1 METLLAHSPGNPRN
15 SEGCFEKLS
24 DGTLVFAYTRYNGDD
39 GDDAGSAD
47 ICLIRSQDGGL
58 SWSEPEIIVKNTK
71 QNVMSVSLLRL
82 HSGRMAMVY
91 LEKSMIGDTAWIDC
105 RPWFTVSTDEMKT
118 WSTPVDIA
126 GGPQIYLCVL
136 NNSLVQLSN
145 GRLICPASYHR
156 YKKNPR
162 DFGRGIGL
170 FFYSDDEGENWE
182 QSPECCYPPQ
192 WSNTGLQEP
201 GVVELKEGQLMAWFR
216 TGEGCQYKS
225 FSYDGGMS
233 WSDAV
238 PAKEFRSP
246 ASPMTLKRNPETNE
260 LYALWNDYFPT
271 RAVDYSSVE
280 GFWTGGRTPL
290 VLARSLDNGKTWQDH
305 AVLENAPDHG
315 YGYSAMF
322 FDGENLLLAYCCG
335 GPGCKS
341 MLQDLKIRVVKWK
354 ELF

>member
-1 METLLAHSPGNPRN
+1 METLLAHVPGNPRN
-15 SEGCFEKLS
+15 SEGCFEKLN
-24 DGTLVFAYTRYNGDD
+24 DGTLVFAYTRYNGNDS
-39 GDDAGSAD
+39 DDAGSAD
-47 ICLIRSQDGGL
+47 ICLIRSQDAGV
-58 SWSEPEIIVKNTK
+58 SWSKPEVIVKNTK

-82 HSGRMAMVY
+82 HSGHMAMVY
-91 LEKSMIGDTAWIDC
+91 LEKSMIGDTPWIDC
-105 RPWFTVSTDEMKT
+105 RPWFTVSSDEMKT
-118 WSTPVDIA
+118 WSAPVDIA

-136 NNSLVQLSN
+136 NNSLVQLAN

-156 YKKNPR
+156 YKKSPR

-170 FFYSDDEGENWE
+170 FFYSDDEGVTWE
-182 QSPECCYPPQ
+182 QTPECCYPPQ

-201 GVVELKEGQLMAWFR
+201 GVVELKGEQLMAWFR

-233 WSDAV
+233 WSEAI

-246 ASPMTLKRNPETNE
+246 ASPMTLKRNPETGE

-271 RAVDYSSVE
+271 RAVDFSCVD
-280 GFWTGGRTPL
+280 GRWTGGRTPL

-322 FDGENLLLAYCCG
+322 FNGDDLLLAYCCG
-335 GPGCKS
+335 GPGCTS